1 MEFSLAEVHDRVGMA
16 LGDREAIVFGKRRIR
31 YRELAQRS
39 RRLANVLLEAGL
51 RVTKE
56 RHELAGHES
65 GQDHLAIY
73 LYNGNEYIEGMLGA
87 FKARVAPVNVNY
99 RYVEEELL
107 YLLRDSQA
115 RAILYHAEF
124 VPRLEKI
131 LPELPQLT
139 LLIQVAD
146 DSGNALL
153 PNAMD
158 YEAAL
163 AASSPES
170 PAVSP
175 SPDDLYILYTGGTTG
190 MPKGVLWRSADIFV
204 RAMGGVLWGTDEEFD
219 SMEAILERAQAD
231 GTLIGSEMRSFS
243 VPPLMHG
250 GAQWSSFLLLAQGQ
264 RIIFQDNPKRLDP
277 QEILA
282 IIEREQVNYLQI
294 IGDAFARPILD
305 AMSKGEY
312 DLSTLKVIS
321 NGGAPL
327 SSNYKQEFLE
337 LIPGV
342 LVVDGFGASET
353 GTQGI
358 NLATKDSGA
367 STGDFKQVRST
378 VVLSD
383 DLTRLL
389 ESRELEIGWLA
400 QCGRVPLGYLGD
412 EAKTARTFPTI
423 DGVRYSVPGDRARYR
438 SDGSIEIL
446 GRDAVTI
453 NSGGEKIFAEEVEHA
468 LRHHP
473 AVFDAVVCGRPS
485 ERWGQEVVA
494 IVKLREDNSASE
506 QELLDECARH
516 IARYKLPKS
525 FLFRDAIVRSPSG
538 KADYRWAKEQATR

>member
-1 MEFSLAEVHDRVGMA
+1 MEFSLAEIHDRVGMA
-16 LGDREAIVFGKRRIR
+16 LGDREAIVFGKRRLS
-31 YRELAQRS
+31 YRELAERS
-39 RRLANVLLEAGL
+39 RRLANFLLEKGL

-87 FKARVAPVNVNY
+87 FKARVASVNINY
-99 RYVEEELL
+99 RYVEEELI
-107 YLLRDSQA
+107 YLLRDTRA

-124 VPRLEKI
+124 APTLQKI
-131 LPELPQLT
+131 LPELPQLE

-146 DSGNALL
+146 GSGNALL
-153 PNAMD
+153 PNAID

-163 AASSPES
+163 AASSPQ
-170 PAVSP
+170 PPPVSP
-175 SPDDLYILYTGGTTG
+175 SPDDLYIVYTGGTTG

-204 RAMGGVLWGTDEEFD
+204 RGMGGVTWGTNDEFD
-219 SMEAILERAQAD
+219 SMDAILERAQAH
-231 GTLIGSEMRSFS
+231 GTLIGQEMRSFS
-243 VPPLMHG
+243 VPPLMHA

-264 RIIFQDNPKRLDP
+264 LIIFQDNPRRLDP
-277 QEILA
+277 EEILA
-282 IIEREQVNYLQI
+282 IIEREKINYLQI

-305 AMSKGEY
+305 AMRKGAY
-312 DLSTLKVIS
+312 DISTLKVIS
-321 NGGAPL
+321 SGGAPL
-327 SSNYKQEFLE
+327 SSNYKEEFLA
-337 LIPGV
+337 LLPGV
-342 LVVDGFGASET
+342 LVVDGFGTSET
-353 GTQGI
+353 GTQGV
-358 NLATKDSGA
+358 NLATRDSGA
-367 STGDFKQVRST
+367 STGDFKPVNTT
-378 VVLSD
+378 VVLSE

-389 ESRELEIGWLA
+389 EPSELEIGWLA

-423 DGVRYSVPGDRARYR
+423 DGARYAVPGDRARYR

-446 GRDAVTI
+446 GRDAITI

-468 LRHHP
+468 LKQHP

-494 IVKLREDNSASE
+494 IVRLRETNAASE

-525 FLFRDAIVRSPSG
+525 FLFREEIVRSPTG
-538 KADYRWAKEQATR
+538 KADYRWAKAQVTA

>member
-1 MEFSLAEVHDRVGMA
+1 
-16 LGDREAIVFGKRRIR
+16 
-31 YRELAQRS
+31 
-39 RRLANVLLEAGL
+39 
-51 RVTKE
+51 
-56 RHELAGHES
+56 
-65 GQDHLAIY
+65 
-73 LYNGNEYIEGMLGA
+73 MLGA
-87 FKARVAPVNVNY
+87 FRARVGPVNVNY

-124 VPRLEKI
+124 APRLKKI
-131 LPELPQLT
+131 LPGLPQLT
-139 LLIQVAD
+139 VLIQVAD

-158 YEAAL
+158 YEEAL
-163 AASSPES
+163 TAASSKP

-175 SPDDLYILYTGGTTG
+175 SPDDLYIVYTGGTTG
-190 MPKGVLWRSADIFV
+190 VPKGVLWRSADIFV
-204 RAMGGVLWGTDEEFD
+204 RGMGGVRWETNEEFD
-219 SMEAILERAQAD
+219 SMEAVLERAQAH

-243 VPPLMHG
+243 VPPLMHA

-264 RIIFQDNPKRLDP
+264 LIIFQDNPKRLDP
-277 QEILA
+277 EEILA
-282 IIEREQVNYLQI
+282 IVEREQVNYLQI

-305 AMSKGEY
+305 AMGKGKY

-327 SSNYKQEFLE
+327 SSNYKEEFLE

-358 NLATKDSGA
+358 NLATKDTGA
-367 STGDFKQVRST
+367 STGDFKQVTST

-389 ESRELEIGWLA
+389 EPSELELGWLA

-412 EAKTARTFPTI
+412 EARTARTFPTI

-438 SDGSIEIL
+438 PDGCIEIL
-446 GRDAVTI
+446 GREAVTI

-468 LRHHP
+468 LKHHP

-494 IVKLREDNSASE
+494 IVKLREPSSASE

-516 IARYKLPKS
+516 VARYKLPKS
-525 FLFRDAIVRSPSG
+525 FLFRDEIVRSPTG
-538 KADYRWAKEQATR
+538 KADYRWAQAQVTAEG

>member
-1 MEFSLAEVHDRVGMA
+1 MEFSLAEIHDRVGMA
-16 LGDREAIVFGKRRIR
+16 LGDREAIVFGKRRLS
-31 YRELAQRS
+31 YRELAERS
-39 RRLANVLLEAGL
+39 RRLANLLLERGL

-56 RHELAGHES
+56 RAELAGHES

-87 FKARVAPVNVNY
+87 FKARVASVNINY
-99 RYVEEELL
+99 RYVEEELI
-107 YLLRDSQA
+107 YLLRDAHA

-124 VPRLEKI
+124 APRLQKI
-131 LPELPQLT
+131 LSELPELE

-146 DSGNALL
+146 GSGNALL
-153 PNAMD
+153 PNAID
-158 YEAAL
+158 YETAL
-163 AASSPES
+163 AASSPQA

-175 SPDDLYILYTGGTTG
+175 SPDDLYIVYTGGTTG

-204 RAMGGVLWGTDEEFD
+204 RGMGGVTWGTNEEFD
-219 SMEAILERAQAD
+219 SIEAILERAQAH
-231 GTLIGSEMRSFS
+231 GTLIGQEMRSFS
-243 VPPLMHG
+243 VPPLMHA

-264 RIIFQDNPKRLDP
+264 LVIFQDNPRRFDP

-282 IIEREQVNYLQI
+282 VIEREQINYLQI

-305 AMSKGEY
+305 AMSKGTY
-312 DLSTLKVIS
+312 DISTLKVIS

-327 SSNYKQEFLE
+327 SSNYKEEFLA
-337 LIPGV
+337 LLPGV
-342 LVVDGFGASET
+342 LIVDGFGASET
-353 GTQGI
+353 GTQGV
-358 NLATKDSGA
+358 NLATRDTGA
-367 STGDFKQVRST
+367 STGDFKPVNTT

-383 DLTRLL
+383 DLARLL
-389 ESRELEIGWLA
+389 EPSELEIGWLA

-423 DGVRYSVPGDRARYR
+423 DGVRYAVPGDRARHR
-438 SDGSIEIL
+438 PDGSIEIL
-446 GRDAVTI
+446 GRDAITI

-468 LRHHP
+468 LKQHP

-494 IVKLREDNSASE
+494 IVRLREANAASE

-525 FLFRDAIVRSPSG
+525 FLFRDEIVRSPTG
-538 KADYRWAKEQATR
+538 KADYRWAKAQVTA

>member
-1 MEFSLAEVHDRVGMA
+1 MEFSLADVHDRVGMA
-16 LGDREAIVFGKRRIR
+16 LGDREAIVFGKRRLS
-31 YRELAQRS
+31 YRELAERS
-39 RRLANVLLEAGL
+39 RRLANVLLRRGL
-51 RVTKE
+51 QVTKE

-87 FKARVAPVNVNY
+87 FKARVAPVNINY
-99 RYVEEELL
+99 RYVEEELI
-107 YLLRDSQA
+107 YLLRDSRA

-124 VPRLEKI
+124 APMLEKI
-131 LPELPQLT
+131 LPELPELT
-139 LLIQVAD
+139 VLIQVAD

-153 PNAMD
+153 SNAID
-158 YEAAL
+158 YEEAL
-163 AASSPES
+163 AASSLEPPS
-170 PAVSP
+170 VSG
-175 SPDDLYILYTGGTTG
+175 SPDDLYIVYTGGTTG

-204 RAMGGVLWGTDEEFD
+204 RGMGGVTWGSNEEFD
-219 SMEAILERAQAD
+219 SMEAILERAQAH
-231 GTLIGSEMRSFS
+231 GTLIGGEMRSFS
-243 VPPLMHG
+243 VPPLMHA

-264 RIIFQDNPKRLDP
+264 LIIFQDNPKRLDP
-277 QEILA
+277 EEILA
-282 IIEREQVNYLQI
+282 IVEREQVNYLQI

-305 AMSKGEY
+305 AMGKGAY
-312 DLSTLKVIS
+312 DFSTLKVIS

-327 SSNYKQEFLE
+327 SSNYKEEFLK

-353 GTQGI
+353 GTQGVNI
-358 NLATKDSGA
+358 ATKDTGA
-367 STGDFKQVRST
+367 STGDFKPVNT
-378 VVLSD
+378 TLVLSD

-389 ESRELEIGWLA
+389 EPRELEIGWLA
-400 QCGRVPLGYLGD
+400 QCGRAPLGYLGD

-438 SDGSIEIL
+438 PDGSIEIL
-446 GRDAVTI
+446 GREEVTI

-468 LRHHP
+468 LKHHP

-494 IVKLREDNSASE
+494 IVRLREANSASE

-525 FLFRDAIVRSPSG
+525 FLFRDEIVRSPSG
-538 KADYRWAKEQATR
+538 KADYRWAKAQVTA